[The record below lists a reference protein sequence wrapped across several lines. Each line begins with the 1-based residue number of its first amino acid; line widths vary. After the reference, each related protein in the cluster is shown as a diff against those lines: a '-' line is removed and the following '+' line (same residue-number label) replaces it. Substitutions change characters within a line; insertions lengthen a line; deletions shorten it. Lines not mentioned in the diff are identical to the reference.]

1 MKTDRKL
8 SVIILGKF
16 IPPSGKTHQN
26 QEIYHT
32 GGVICTIK
40 ATSYKDPPKVLV
52 IRGGNTHEQEVLH
65 RTNSTE
71 GQRLQQEK

>member
-1 MKTDRKL
+1 MNDTKIKRL
-8 SVIILGKF
+8 CHRG
-16 IPPSGKTHQN
+16 
-26 QEIYHT
+26 T
-32 GGVICTIK
+32 GGQQGWIYSTEGIMS
-40 ATSYKDPPKVLV
+40 AIPFSSYKDPPKVLV